1 MAYAIVKIGGKQY
14 RVQEGQRLLVDRL
27 PEEAG
32 ATFTPA
38 VLLLGGDGDTQIAP
52 DGATVTARVVDH
64 VLGEKIRIGK
74 YRPKKGYK
82 RHTGFRSRLSRIEIE
97 SIGAQGRARPQ
108 RAAAPV
114 EEAPA
119 PVEQPA
125 RAAEAAAP
133 STVPEGYEGMTIAQ
147 LKEAAPSWDL
157 PALEAALAY
166 EREHGNR
173 KGAIAALESAI
184 ADKENT

>member
-27 PEEAG
+27 PDEAG
-32 ATFTPA
+32 ATFSPA
-38 VLLLGGDGDTQIAP
+38 VLLLGGDGDTHVAP
-52 DGATVTARVVDH
+52 DDVAVTARVVDH
-64 VLGEKIRIGK
+64 VLGDKIRIGK
-74 YRPKKGYK
+74 YKPKKGYK

-97 SIGAQGRARPQ
+97 SIGAQGRAKPK

-114 EEAPA
+114 DDAPA
-119 PVEQPA
+119 APA
-125 RAAEAAAP
+125 EPAG
-133 STVPEGYEGMTIAQ
+133 VPEGYDGMTIAQ

-157 PALEAALAY
+157 ASLQAALAY
-166 EREHGNR
+166 ERDHGNR

-184 ADKENT
+184 ADNESE